1 MRKAVIPLLLALLLS
16 AGVLAGVERGNR
28 LFRSGKYVEAVEAYR
43 AALADGE
50 DGPVIRYNLGTAL
63 LRLGRYAEAGEQF
76 QAALDVVDPE
86 LREWVYYNLGQR
98 YLEDARATPD
108 SSAAGALYEASVD
121 AYRQAL
127 RLRPEDTDA
136 KWNYELALREGDEQR
151 QQAGGGGGGE
161 RPPDRDEPSED
172 PGEGSGSGSRDPSE
186 DQPRPAGSDT
196 PMTQEQAER
205 ILSAVEQN
213 ERELFQ
219 DKLRKGQAASRAV
232 RDW

>member
-1 MRKAVIPLLLALLLS
+1 LAGILALVLLTS

-28 LFRSGKYVEAVEAYR
+28 LFRSGKYAEAVAVYR

-50 DGPVIRYNLGTAL
+50 DGPVVRYNLGTAL
-63 LRLGRYAEAGEQF
+63 LRLGRYAEAEEQF
-76 QAALDVVDPE
+76 RAALDVVDPE
-86 LREWVYYNLGQR
+86 LREWVFYNLGQR
-98 YLEDARATPD
+98 YLEDARESQDPA
-108 SSAAGALYEASVD
+108 SSGALYDAAVE

-127 RLRPEDTDA
+127 RLRPQDLDA
-136 KWNYELALREGDEQR
+136 KWNYELALQERED
-151 QQAGGGGGGE
+151 QQQQGGGGGAGE
-161 RPPDRDEPSED
+161 PPPQDPDRPPNDDGS
-172 PGEGSGSGSRDPSE
+172 GGGSGSTDPNPQDPDRE
-186 DQPRPAGSDT
+186 VGANE

-219 DKLRKGQAASRAV
+219 DKLRKGQEAARAV